1 MPAFRNASSRSR
13 CASVSK
19 LNSTVSKISLSGVK
33 VILVPRFFVVPVISR
48 SACGFPRCVLL
59 LEHLPVAPDLEVELL
74 RERVDDR
81 HADAVQAAGDLVAVV
96 VEFAAGVQH
105 REHDF
110 GGRTAARV
118 LIGRNA
124 AAVVDDRDRSVDVN
138 RDVDLIA
145 EARQRLVDG
154 VVDDFVDEMVQ
165 PRRPGRADVHRGT
178 LTDRLEALED
188 FYFVGAVIL
197 VDLIRSRSVRVLR
210 SGWYLSFIVLCSA
223 LSYSC
228 VLRLFRR
235 CQTLIGMITYV

>member
-13 CASVSK
+13 WASVSK

-33 VILVPRFFVVPVISR
+33 VIFVPRFFVVPVISR

-59 LEHLPVAPDLEVELL
+59 LEHLPVAPDFEVELL

-96 VEFAAGVQH
+96 VELAAGVQH

-110 GGRTAARV
+110 CRRTPARV
-118 LIGRNA
+118 LVGRNA
-124 AAVVDDRDRSVDVN
+124 AAVVDDRDDPSMWMVT
-138 RDVDLIA
+138 LIWSQKPG
-145 EARQRLVDG
+145 ERLVDR

-165 PRRPGRADVHRGT
+165 SRRPGRADVHGGP
-178 LTDRLEALED
+178 LADRLEAFED

-197 VDLIRSRSVRVLR
+197 VDLIQPR
-210 SGWYLSFIVLCSA
+210 LCSSSTLWLVSVISCIF
-223 LSYSC
+223 LSVVCLKNYVDSM
-228 VLRLFRR
+228 LGGR
-235 CQTLIGMITYV
+235 CITPSWA